1 MKRLIYIIISIVIA
15 ITIAS
20 ASLPAYGT
28 NKSIT
33 LQSTGKNIGSESL
46 TQSAD
51 IISTRLKLY
60 GISSFEVKV
69 AADKGQ
75 INIHFPDNTDIS
87 KIEGLVTA
95 KGDLKF
101 YETYTHS
108 EIGGLFKQDNPLLKL
123 LHHDQE
129 QSSSDPRIGCSSNDD
144 RKKADEY
151 LRSSVPVSNCKLFWG
166 FDSEKSGYC
175 LFALKTTED
184 GKALLGRSDI
194 ESVKIVTGKDGKEN
208 IIQIK
213 LKTDAIGVF
222 AVATKNN
229 LNKAIAIVIDDKVYS
244 WPIVKSVIEGGEI
257 EVTGSFTTKE
267 AGYFPALFNSPE
279 LPLNFSLL
287 N

>member
-1 MKRLIYIIISIVIA
+1 MKRLLYIIISIVIA
-15 ITIAS
+15 ITLAS
-20 ASLPAYGT
+20 IGQPAYGT

-33 LQSTGKNIGSESL
+33 LQSTDKNIGSESL
-46 TQSAD
+46 KQSAD

-60 GISSFEVKV
+60 GISSFEVKMV
-69 AADKGQ
+69 PDKGQ
-75 INIHFPDNTDIS
+75 INIQFPDSTDIS

-101 YETYTHS
+101 YETYTHT
-108 EIGGLFKQDNPLLKL
+108 EIEGLFKEDSPLFKF
-123 LHHDQE
+123 LHHDKE
-129 QSSSDPRIGCSSNDD
+129 QSSSDPRIGCSGNDEK
-144 RKKADEY
+144 KKADEY
-151 LRSSVPVSNCKLFWG
+151 LRSFVPVRNCKIFWG

-175 LFALKTTED
+175 LFALKTSGN

-194 ESVKIVTGKDGKEN
+194 ESVKIATGKDGKEN

-213 LKTDAIGVF
+213 LKSDVIGVL
-222 AVATKNN
+222 AIATKIN

-267 AGYFPALFNSPE
+267 AGYFPALFNSQE
-279 LPLNFSLL
+279 LPMSFRLL
-287 N
+287 K